1 MLHRSPFAPT
11 PGACRASG
19 SDLIAAIIT
28 TMMFW
33 AESVGCAALAVCW
46 VMMDS
51 PAPIPHWITW
61 CVVAVLALLSMGF
74 AWLGARPFGLRPVIV
89 RSPGRV
95 GIAYELP
102 LTRQEIIARAAAS
115 RPDTLAELEAYLDAK
130 IND

>member
-1 MLHRSPFAPT
+1 MIRRPFAPT
-11 PGACRASG
+11 PGADRVSG
-19 SDLIAAIIT
+19 SDLTAAIIT
-28 TMMFW
+28 TLMFW
-33 AESVGCAALAVCW
+33 AMSAGSAWLAVCW

-51 PAPIPHWITW
+51 PTPIPHWITW
-61 CVVAVLALLSMGF
+61 CVVTVLDLLSIGF

-115 RPDTLAELEAYLDAK
+115 LPDTLAELEAYLDAK

>member
-1 MLHRSPFAPT
+1 MRRPFAPA
-11 PGACRASG
+11 PGAGRVSG
-19 SDLIAAIIT
+19 SDLIVAIIAT
-28 TMMFW
+28 TMFW

-51 PAPIPHWITW
+51 PAPIPHWIIW

-74 AWLGARPFGLRPVIV
+74 AWLGARPFGLRPVIA

-102 LTRQEIIARAAAS
+102 LTRQEIIARDAAS
-115 RPDTLAELEAYLDAK
+115 RPDTLTELEAYLDTK

>member
-1 MLHRSPFAPT
+1 MRHPFAPT

-19 SDLIAAIIT
+19 SDLIAAIVT
-28 TMMFW
+28 TLMFW
-33 AESVGCAALAVCW
+33 AMSVGSAWLAVCW

-61 CVVAVLALLSMGF
+61 GVVAVLALLSMGF

-89 RSPGRV
+89 RHSGRV
-95 GIAYELP
+95 GIAYELA

-115 RPDTLAELEAYLDAK
+115 RPNTLAELEAYLEAK
-130 IND
+130 ING

>member
-1 MLHRSPFAPT
+1 MLHRRPFAPT

-28 TMMFW
+28 TMTFW

-130 IND
+130 ING

>member
-1 MLHRSPFAPT
+1 MRRSFAPT
-11 PGACRASG
+11 PGADRVSG

-28 TMMFW
+28 TLMFW
-33 AESVGCAALAVCW
+33 AMSAGSAWLAVCW

-61 CVVAVLALLSMGF
+61 GVVAVLALLSMGF

-95 GIAYELP
+95 GIAYETP

>member
-1 MLHRSPFAPT
+1 MLRRPFVPT
-11 PGACRASG
+11 PDADRVSG
-19 SDLIAAIIT
+19 SDLVAAIVT
-28 TMMFW
+28 TLMFW
-33 AESVGCAALAVCW
+33 AMSVGCAWLAVCW

-61 CVVAVLALLSMGF
+61 CVVAVLALLAIGF
-74 AWLGARPFGLRPVIV
+74 VWLGARPFGLRPVIV

-102 LTRQEIIARAAAS
+102 LTCQEIIARAAAS
-115 RPDTLAELEAYLDAK
+115 RPDTIAELEAYLDAK

>member
-1 MLHRSPFAPT
+1 MIRRPFAPT
-11 PGACRASG
+11 PGADRVSG
-19 SDLIAAIIT
+19 SDLTAAIVAT
-28 TMMFW
+28 LMFW
-33 AESVGCAALAVCW
+33 AMSVGCACLAVCW

-61 CVVAVLALLSMGF
+61 CVVAVLALLTVGF
-74 AWLGARPFGLRPVIV
+74 AWLGVRPFDLRPVIV

-115 RPDTLAELEAYLDAK
+115 RPNTLAELEAYLDAK

>member
-1 MLHRSPFAPT
+1 MIRHPFAPT

-19 SDLIAAIIT
+19 SDLIAAIVT
-28 TMMFW
+28 TLIFW
-33 AESVGCAALAVCW
+33 AESVGCAALTVCW

-61 CVVAVLALLSMGF
+61 GVAAVCALLSVGF

-102 LTRQEIIARAAAS
+102 LTRQQIIARAAAS
-115 RPDTLAELEAYLDAK
+115 RPDTPAELEAYLDAK
-130 IND
+130 ING

>member
-1 MLHRSPFAPT
+1 MLHRRPFAPT
-11 PGACRASG
+11 PDACRVSG
-19 SDLIAAIIT
+19 SDLIAAIVT
-28 TMMFW
+28 TLMFW
-33 AESVGCAALAVCW
+33 AMSAGSAWLAVCW

-61 CVVAVLALLSMGF
+61 GIVVVLALLSIGF

-102 LTRQEIIARAAAS
+102 LTRQQIIARAAAH
-115 RPDTLAELEAYLDAK
+115 RADTLAELEAYLDAK

>member
-1 MLHRSPFAPT
+1 MIRRPFAPT
-11 PGACRASG
+11 PGADRVSG
-19 SDLIAAIIT
+19 SDLTAAIVAT
-28 TMMFW
+28 LMFW
-33 AESVGCAALAVCW
+33 AMSVGCAWLAGCL

-61 CVVAVLALLSMGF
+61 CVVAVLALLTVGF
-74 AWLGARPFGLRPVIV
+74 AWLGVRPFGLRPVIV

>member
-1 MLHRSPFAPT
+1 MLHRRPFAPT

>member
-1 MLHRSPFAPT
+1 MIRLPFAPT
-11 PGACRASG
+11 PGADRVSG
-19 SDLIAAIIT
+19 SDLTAAIIAT
-28 TMMFW
+28 LMFW
-33 AESVGCAALAVCW
+33 AMSAGSAWLAVCW

-61 CVVAVLALLSMGF
+61 GVVTVLALLTVGF

>member
-1 MLHRSPFAPT
+1 MLHRRPFAPT

-28 TMMFW
+28 TLIFW
-33 AESVGCAALAVCW
+33 VMSAGSAWLAVCW

-51 PAPIPHWITW
+51 PAPIPHWIAW
-61 CVVAVLALLSMGF
+61 GVVAVLALLSMGF

-102 LTRQEIIARAAAS
+102 RTRQEIIARAAAS
-115 RPDTLAELEAYLDAK
+115 RPDTLAELEAYLDEK

>member
-1 MLHRSPFAPT
+1 MRRPFAPT
-11 PGACRASG
+11 PGADRVSG

-28 TMMFW
+28 TLMFW
-33 AESVGCAALAVCW
+33 AMSAGSAWLAVCW

-51 PAPIPHWITW
+51 PTPIPHWITW
-61 CVVAVLALLSMGF
+61 GVVTVLALLSMGF
-74 AWLGARPFGLRPVIV
+74 AWLGARPFDLRPVIV

-102 LTRQEIIARAAAS
+102 LTRQQIIARAAAS

>member
-1 MLHRSPFAPT
+1 MRRPFAPT

-61 CVVAVLALLSMGF
+61 CVVAVLAILSMGF

-89 RSPGRV
+89 RSLGRV

-115 RPDTLAELEAYLDAK
+115 RPDTLAELEAYLDVK

>member
-1 MLHRSPFAPT
+1 MIRRPFAPT
-11 PGACRASG
+11 PDADRVSG
-19 SDLIAAIIT
+19 SDLTAAIVT
-28 TMMFW
+28 TLMFW
-33 AESVGCAALAVCW
+33 AMAVGCAWLAVCW

-61 CVVAVLALLSMGF
+61 GVVAVLALLAIGF
-74 AWLGARPFGLRPVIV
+74 AWLGAKPFGLRPVIV

-130 IND
+130 VND

>member
-1 MLHRSPFAPT
+1 MRRPFAPT
-11 PGACRASG
+11 PGADRVSG
-19 SDLIAAIIT
+19 SDLTAAIAT
-28 TMMFW
+28 TLMFW
-33 AESVGCAALAVCW
+33 AMSAGSAWLAVCW

-51 PAPIPHWITW
+51 PTPIPHWITW
-61 CVVAVLALLSMGF
+61 GVVTVLALLSIGF
-74 AWLGARPFGLRPVIV
+74 AWLGARPFDLRPVIV

-115 RPDTLAELEAYLDAK
+115 RPNTLAELEAYLEAK

>member
-1 MLHRSPFAPT
+1 MRRPFAPT
-11 PGACRASG
+11 PGADRVSG

-28 TMMFW
+28 TLMFW
-33 AESVGCAALAVCW
+33 AMSAGSAWLAVCW

-61 CVVAVLALLSMGF
+61 GVVAVLALLSMGF

-95 GIAYELP
+95 GIAYELA

-115 RPDTLAELEAYLDAK
+115 RPDTVAELEAYLDAK